1 MGRALLLPLLLYALS
16 STVLATGLSDDFV
29 PCAVAGDGDA
39 YGSVEPHS
47 EFSGGF
53 MSRFTLERYEATS
66 VTGLGIPESIIFL
79 KPEILVASE
88 HFPGRWPGCG
98 RRHW

>member
-1 MGRALLLPLLLYALS
+1 MVAVSGGCSRPLRPLGRALLLLLAALS
-16 STVLATGLSDDFV
+16 STVLATGLSGDFV

-53 MSRFTLERYEATS
+53 MSRLPMR
-66 VTGLGIPESIIFL
+66 GM
-79 KPEILVASE
+79 KP
-88 HFPGRWPGCG
+88 
-98 RRHW
+98 RRSQT